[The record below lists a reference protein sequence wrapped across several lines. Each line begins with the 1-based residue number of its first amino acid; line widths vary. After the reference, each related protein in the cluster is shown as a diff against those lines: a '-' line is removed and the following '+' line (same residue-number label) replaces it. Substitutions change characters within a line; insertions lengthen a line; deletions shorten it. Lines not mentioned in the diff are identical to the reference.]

1 MNLWY
6 TSNHYENQIE
16 IEKFREVI
24 VAAFFGVSTKSEKIR
39 ENFIRDDHRDE
50 I

>member
-24 VAAFFGVSTKSEKIR
+24 VAAFFGITIFLENRIQNPR
-39 ENFIRDDHRDE
+39 EFH
-50 I
+50 